1 VKDGSLSDHD
11 LTEALRAA
19 FPPVPEHV
27 LALGNAAFAWF
38 EPAAALATLTSETI
52 STPAGVR
59 GDGSRLLTFAGARV
73 SVEIEVCGR
82 EIVGQ
87 LAPASAAEVILR
99 SPEGERGTRA
109 DEAGSFALSGVP
121 AGVVSLLFR
130 LTDATSIV
138 TSWIR
143 V

>member
-1 VKDGSLSDHD
+1 VNDEELA
-11 LTEALRAA
+11 EALRGA

-27 LALGNAAFAWF
+27 RALGRAAFAWF
-38 EPAAALATLTSETI
+38 EPAAALATLTSESI
-52 STPAGVR
+52 ATPGGVR
-59 GDGSRLLTFAGARV
+59 GGGSRLLTFSGARI

-87 LAPASAAEVILR
+87 LAPPSAAEVILR
-99 SPEGERGTRA
+99 SPGGERGTRT
-109 DEAGSFALSGVP
+109 DEAGAFALSGVP

-130 LTDATSIV
+130 LSDATSVV

>member
-1 VKDGSLSDHD
+1 VTGGLNDEELA
-11 LTEALRAA
+11 EALRGA

-27 LALGNAAFAWF
+27 RALGQAAFAWF
-38 EPAAALATLTSETI
+38 EPAATLATLTSETI
-52 STPAGVR
+52 ATPSGVR
-59 GDGSRLLTFAGARV
+59 GGGSRLLTFAGARI

-82 EIVGQ
+82 
-87 LAPASAAEVILR
+87 VILR
-99 SPEGERGTRA
+99 SPGGERGTRT
-109 DEAGSFALSGVP
+109 DEAGAFALSGVP

-130 LTDATSIV
+130 LADASSVV